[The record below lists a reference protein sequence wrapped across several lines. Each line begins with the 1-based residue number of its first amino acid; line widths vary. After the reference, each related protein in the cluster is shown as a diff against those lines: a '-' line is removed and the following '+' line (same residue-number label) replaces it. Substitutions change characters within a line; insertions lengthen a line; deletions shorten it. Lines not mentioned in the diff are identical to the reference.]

1 MYMDVLV
8 PYAATCRRKDHGT
21 IIDYLPIPSSEKKIW
36 RGLEDGK
43 SRSKDSGAGYVPNKC
58 IELFAT

>member
-1 MYMDVLV
+1 MQRHVDGKTMVQLSIV
-8 PYAATCRRKDHGT
+8 CQ
-21 IIDYLPIPSSEKKIW
+21 SEKIW